1 MSKNNELKVKQ
12 LLDAMKSGNEVSFSK
27 AINNLNVV
35 MTPALLPELVSL
47 IQTTQSPKNRFELI
61 QFFNDLA
68 TDGAQEIMMQ
78 TIFDPSYI
86 DLRHELLSTIWNS
99 RIDYSNFLAE
109 FVEIASEGNYLEAL
123 ECLTIIE
130 NLDGPFEEADILEA
144 QLHLKEYLESTT
156 KTDEK
161 SILMSEIALLI
172 KNMNEELADF
182 DIEEMD

>member
-1 MSKNNELKVKQ
+1 MSKNNGQKIRL

-27 AINNLNVV
+27 AINELNGS
-35 MTPALLPELVSL
+35 MKPDLLPELVSIL
-47 IQTTQSPKNRFELI
+47 QSIQSDKNRYELI
-61 QFFNDLA
+61 QFYNDLA

-86 DLRHELLSTIWNS
+86 EIRHELLSTIWNS

-109 FVEIASEGNYLEAL
+109 FVEIASEGDYLEAL

-182 DIEEMD
+182 DMEDMD

>member
-1 MSKNNELKVKQ
+1 
-12 LLDAMKSGNEVSFSK
+12 
-27 AINNLNVV
+27 
-35 MTPALLPELVSL
+35 
-47 IQTTQSPKNRFELI
+47 LI

-86 DLRHELLSTIWNS
+86 EIRHELLSTIWNS

-109 FVEIASEGNYLEAL
+109 FVEIASEGDYLEAL

-182 DIEEMD
+182 DMEDMD